1 MNAFIH
7 FRRFL
12 ENYTR
17 FQTKMDKVY
26 TAVQTTE
33 AQKPYPLGL
42 HIPIW
47 LV

>member
-12 ENYTR
+12 ENYTQ

-26 TAVQTTE
+26 TGFQTTE